1 MINELLEKRDILA
14 DIAIELYGEWWIV
27 NDKFWNSPTE
37 LELREVESQLFDL
50 GYNISDELTPDQIL
64 LASLL
69 IKKIKGQGNE

>member
-14 DIAIELYGEWWIV
+14 DIATELYGEWWIT

-37 LELREVESQLFDL
+37 LELRKIEEQLFNL
-50 GYNISDELTPDQIL
+50 GYDITDELTPDQLL

-69 IKKIKGQGNE
+69 LKKIKGQGNE

>member
-14 DIAIELYGEWWIV
+14 DIAIELYGEWWIA

-50 GYNISDELTPDQIL
+50 GYDITDELTPDQII

-69 IKKIKGQGNE
+69 LKKIKGQGNG